1 MKSTK
6 VVVIAAASAV
16 GITLAVSGLQAM
28 QAPSSSGQSV
38 SSADFI
44 HFGSRGGWGRGGQGQ
59 AFERICGEERDER
72 LTQLVTF
79 VESFVDFTPEQTGA
93 WQGLVDALRGGSETV
108 GASCANLTPL
118 PEGASPPERLAQF
131 EMVAST
137 GLDVLR
143 QVRPAFENLYVVLD
157 DDQKAALD
165 GLINRRRGR

>member
-16 GITLAVSGLQAM
+16 GITLAVTGLQAM
-28 QAPSSSGQSV
+28 QAPPHGGESV
-38 SSADFI
+38 SAPDFI
-44 HFGSRGGWGRGGQGQ
+44 HFGSRAGWGRGGEGR
-59 AFERICGEERDER
+59 AFERICGEQRDER
-72 LTQLVTF
+72 LTQMVTF
-79 VESFVDFTPEQTGA
+79 VESFVDFTPDQIGA

-108 GASCANLTPL
+108 GESCANLTPL
-118 PEGASPPERLAQF
+118 AEGASAPERLAQF

-143 QVRPAFENLYVVLD
+143 QVRPAFENLYSVLD

-165 GLINRRRGR
+165 GLINRRHGR